1 MALRAI
7 RLNRDPVLYRKCR
20 EVEQVDDK
28 VRQLLDDMLQTLHA
42 TSNGAAIAAP
52 QVGVLR
58 RLVVIDMGE
67 LSGGVLKLV
76 NPKIIHKQGRQVCD
90 EGCLSFP
97 DQWAQTVR
105 PYQVTVQAL
114 DENGQEIQ
122 LTGEGEL
129 AQCFCHEL
137 DHLDGIVFLQR
148 AIKTSS
154 AAPSKGTPQAE
165 QESLMEWVQLVL
177 PQEGMLPA
185 LLCYRQRFGEDG
197 CIHLQG
203 MTQENF
209 YEWLSC
215 WQERMLGIECNQQ
228 WLYLALTCEDK
239 VVGSAQVSRER
250 DGYTHSVLLAPDGPP
265 QLFEQIEQQLCDMGY
280 LPVVSAE
287 Q

>member
-28 VRQLLDDMLQTLHA
+28 IRQLLDDMLQTLHA

-97 DQWAQTVR
+97 DQ
-105 PYQVTVQAL
+105 VTVQAL
-114 DENGQEIQ
+114 DENGKEIQ

-154 AAPSKGTPQAE
+154 AAPSKGRR
-165 QESLMEWVQLVL
+165 
-177 PQEGMLPA
+177 
-185 LLCYRQRFGEDG
+185 RQNRK
-197 CIHLQG
+197 
-203 MTQENF
+203 
-209 YEWLSC
+209 
-215 WQERMLGIECNQQ
+215 
-228 WLYLALTCEDK
+228 A
-239 VVGSAQVSRER
+239 
-250 DGYTHSVLLAPDGPP
+250 
-265 QLFEQIEQQLCDMGY
+265 
-280 LPVVSAE
+280 
-287 Q
+287 